1 MTAVRRR
8 SGWRCDLARCEKTA
22 FPGYM
27 LFRLYPLSMAH
38 PKPFLKALT
47 GDTLAEDYDGKW
59 HILRNEKEL

>member
-1 MTAVRRR
+1 
-8 SGWRCDLARCEKTA
+8 
-22 FPGYM
+22 M